1 MLPNPLDHIVTDPG
15 AKSLGCAHL
24 IETQLVR
31 YLAEC
36 FRRCNRVLGRTDKAD
51 TKIVN
56 NIEQMKGMVVQNL
69 VTAFR
74 EPDLYIGQNL

>member
-1 MLPNPLDHIVTDPG
+1 MLPNPLDHLVTDPG

-36 FRRCNRVLGRTDKAD
+36 FRRCNRVLGRIDKANTNVASD
-51 TKIVN
+51 IVM
-56 NIEQMKGMVVQNL
+56 MKKMVV
-69 VTAFR
+69 
-74 EPDLYIGQNL
+74 